1 MYRPLDRQLVEPYS
15 NWDVD
20 QIRRMFGH
28 AELTPADPVTVGEF
42 GSWTITYF
50 TGAYGLG
57 RFGRVALPFKYVS
70 GWGAFQN
77 TDPSADN
84 YFSVECSNP
93 DANIELLIEHP
104 QSSVFPLH
112 HAATAVVGG
121 LSLGEGEWI
130 RFNLGDTSQGSSG
143 WRVQHFSEDAHPWSV
158 WVDAFMSRHY
168 VQVPGVPPLR
178 IVAGSADRLTLTMP
192 SNTTPNEPA
201 WLCARVVDRFNNTA
215 TSFRGSMRMEQ
226 HPDVAGLPKFVEF
239 GEAEQG
245 VARIEGISVR
255 NPGIVRL
262 KAELPGTAIAATSN
276 PVQCADDFE
285 RRLYFGDLQSQSNE
299 TAGTNTAESLF
310 QFARN
315 VSCIDF
321 LAHTANDWELQQE
334 DYEKIRGLARDY
346 NEPGRFVTIQA
357 YEWSGL
363 TPGGGDHCVLYLRDD
378 QPIYRSGHFKVF
390 DGSDTEMDRYPVSAL
405 LETFRGRKDVFVT
418 PHVGGRMATLD
429 DFDPTLMPYLEI
441 CSTHGRFEWY
451 GREAIERGLTIGFVG
466 STDDHTGRP
475 GAGYSA
481 FADARRGGL
490 AAVYSSNLTRQSL
503 WDGIRRRHVYATT
516 GDRIILDVKVNG
528 ASMGEEARLSETPA
542 IDVEIHATGPIRSL
556 EVLRDLDVIYAHGL
570 TRGEAFAAD
579 RLRFE
584 WSDPDA
590 RAKGPIQW
598 DGDLE
603 ISHGRIVSA
612 SRYAYHSPVEP
623 ITEVSERRVSW
634 ISTTDLG
641 SVTFTGRGRG
651 DQDGLLISLEEADQA
666 ILTFRTRPVSFQQ
679 SVSALLT
686 EAHHYSGDGLQGG
699 LTAGP
704 VPEQPGPLDVEFTF
718 RDDDAPAGR
727 HAYWVRAIQ
736 EDNEIAWSS
745 PTWVDLDI

>member
-1 MYRPLDRQLVEPYS
+1 MYRPLDRQLVDPYS
-15 NWDVD
+15 NWDVNR
-20 QIRRMFGH
+20 IKEMFGY
-28 AELTPADPVTVGEF
+28 AELTPTAPVTVGEF

-57 RFGRVALPFKYVS
+57 RFGRVVLPFKYVS

-77 TDPSADN
+77 TDPSGDN

-121 LSLGEGEWI
+121 LPLDQGEWI
-130 RFNLGDTSQGSSG
+130 RFNLGDTSHGSRG
-143 WRVQHFSEDAHPWSV
+143 WRAQHFSEDAHPWSV
-158 WVDAFMSRHY
+158 WVDAVMSRHY
-168 VQVPGVPPLR
+168 VQVPGVQPIR
-178 IVAGSADRLTLTMP
+178 VVAGPADRLTLTVP
-192 SNTTPNEPA
+192 ANTLPNEPA
-201 WLCARVVDRFNNTA
+201 WLSARVVDRFNNTA
-215 TSFRGSMRMEQ
+215 TGFRGSMRLEE
-226 HPDVAGLPKFVEF
+226 HPDVAGLPESVEF
-239 GEAEQG
+239 GEAQRG
-245 VARIEGISVR
+245 VARVEGVSVR
-255 NPGIVRL
+255 KPGVVRL
-262 KAELPGTAIAATSN
+262 KAEVPGTAMSATSN
-276 PVQCADDFE
+276 PIECADRFE

-321 LAHTANDWELQQE
+321 LAHTANDWELQQD

-346 NEPGRFVTIQA
+346 NEPGRFVTFQS

-405 LETFRGRKDVFVT
+405 LDTFRGRSDVFVT

-429 DFDPTLMPYLEI
+429 DFDPQLMPYLEI

-490 AAVYSSNLTRQSL
+490 AAVYASELSRQSL
-503 WDGIRRRHVYATT
+503 WEGIQSRHVYATT
-516 GDRIILDVKVNG
+516 GDRIILDVRVSG
-528 ASMGEEARLSETPA
+528 ASMGEDVRLTEHPT
-542 IDVEIHATGPIRSL
+542 IEVDIHATGPLKSL
-556 EVLRDLDVIYAHGL
+556 EILRDLEVIYVHDLGHGDVL
-570 TRGEAFAAD
+570 AAD

-584 WSDPDA
+584 WSDPEA
-590 RAKGPIQW
+590 QTRGPIRW
-598 DGDLE
+598 DGSLE
-603 ISHGRIVSA
+603 ISQGRIVSA
-612 SRYAYHSPVEP
+612 SRYAYHTPVEP
-623 ITEVSERRVSW
+623 ITEVLERRVSW
-634 ISTTDLG
+634 ISTTELG

-651 DQDGLLISLEEADQA
+651 DQDGILVSLEGADQA
-666 ILTFRTRPVSFQQ
+666 TLSFQSGPVSFQEN
-679 SVSALLT
+679 VSALL
-686 EAHHYSGDGLQGG
+686 AKSRNYPGKGQKGS

-704 VPEQPGPLDVEFTF
+704 VPARPGPLDVEFTF
-718 RDDDAPAGR
+718 RDDDAQAGR
-727 HAYWVRAIQ
+727 HAYWVRAVQ

>member
-57 RFGRVALPFKYVS
+57 RFGRVVLPFKYVS

-84 YFSVECSNP
+84 YFSVECTNP
-93 DANIELLIEHP
+93 DANIQLLIEHP
-104 QSSVFPLH
+104 QSAVFPLQ

-192 SNTTPNEPA
+192 SSTTPNEPA
-201 WLCARVVDRFNNTA
+201 WLSARVVDRFNNTA
-215 TSFRGSMRMEQ
+215 TSFRGSMRIEQ
-226 HPDVAGLPKFVEF
+226 HPDMVGLPELVEF

-255 NPGIVRL
+255 KPGIVRL
-262 KAELPGTAIAATSN
+262 KAEVPGTAMTATSN
-276 PVQCADDFE
+276 PVQCAHDFE

-334 DYEKIRGLARDY
+334 DYEKIRGLARDF

-405 LETFRGRKDVFVT
+405 LETFRGRNDVFVT

-451 GREAIERGLTIGFVG
+451 GREAIARGLTIGFVG

-528 ASMGEEARLSETPA
+528 ASMGEEVRLSETPA

-556 EVLRDLDVIYAHGL
+556 EVLRDLDVIYSHGL
-570 TRGEAFAAD
+570 TRGGAFAAD

-623 ITEVSERRVSW
+623 ITEVSDRRVSW
-634 ISTTDLG
+634 ISTTELG
-641 SVTFTGRGRG
+641 SVTFTGKGRG
-651 DQDGLLISLEEADQA
+651 DHDGLLVALEGADRA
-666 ILTFRTRPVSFQQ
+666 VLTFRSRPVSFQEN
-679 SVSALLT
+679 VSALLSKPHSY
-686 EAHHYSGDGLQGG
+686 AGDAPQGI

-727 HAYWVRAIQ
+727 HAYWVRAVQ